1 MGKDY
6 SISKNVGFE
15 ILKDTGS
22 EIVLKRVLTERISSK
37 KRYEK
42 EMTLPKV
49 VISYFEVEDL
59 NNLQELA
66 ANISSRMLEQ
76 RDNNNTKFFMRLFST
91 IRKGLRLNYN

>member
-1 MGKDY
+1 MGKGN

-15 ILKDTGS
+15 VLKDTGS
-22 EIVLKRVLTERISSK
+22 EIVLKRVLTERMSSK

-49 VISYFEVEDL
+49 VIRYFEVEDL
-59 NNLQELA
+59 KKLQELA

-76 RDNNNTKFFMRLFST
+76 RDNNNTKFFTRLFST
-91 IRKGLRLNYN
+91 IRRGLRLNYN